1 MPHSAQTADRPI
13 TATIAN
19 RDTTDSVPRFVPDLP
34 RHAAHDVIDAAPG
47 VEPVVKQPQLR
58 LVHRHKAEPDSG
70 AQEAGA
76 RVAEAVGPV
85 NGETYGAGPFGG
97 ITSSASAPT
106 MPPRD
111 ERRAALCT
119 AP

>member
-1 MPHSAQTADRPI
+1 MRRRGTDAVCLHEQRQTEIVVVASHPGDD
-13 TATIAN
+13 IA
-19 RDTTDSVPRFVPDLP
+19 
-34 RHAAHDVIDAAPG
+34 DAAPA

-106 MPPRD
+106 VPPRD
-111 ERRAALCT
+111 ESRAALCT

>member
-1 MPHSAQTADRPI
+1 MEQTQFRL
-13 TATIAN
+13 
-19 RDTTDSVPRFVPDLP
+19 RR
-34 RHAAHDVIDAAPG
+34 RHEG
-47 VEPVVKQPQLR
+47 
-58 LVHRHKAEPDSG
+58 EPDTG

-106 MPPRD
+106 VPPRD
-111 ERRAALCT
+111 ESRAALCT